1 MPQDICM
8 TDSSHEDRPQQSES
22 AWSAVVSLALGV
34 FSLVMSEFLP
44 ASLLTPMAH
53 SLQVS
58 EGQAGQAVT
67 VTALVALVA
76 GLLVTSATRGLDR
89 RYVLQA
95 FSIILIAANLIVY
108 FSPGLG
114 WLLFGRVL
122 LGVALGGFW
131 ALSVATAMRLVR
143 EQDVPRALSLIF
155 TGVPIATISAAA
167 LGSFL
172 GDMLGWRN
180 VFLIAT
186 GLAVMTLV
194 VQVLTLPSMPPQ
206 RPTPLRTL
214 VDVLARPG
222 IGMGIFAAML
232 VFCGH
237 FAFFTY
243 VRPFLE
249 QISGAG
255 IQNISATLLA
265 FGLANF
271 TGTLLAGRWLEHH
284 LRLTLLTMPL
294 TMGIIAWLLV
304 TLGGFSL
311 WTDALMITLWGL
323 AFGAVPVAWSTWL
336 TRVVADE
343 AESAGGLLGAS
354 IQLSI
359 AAGAAVGGVLFDA
372 QGVLG
377 TFAFSG
383 TLLLLV
389 AFLIATR
396 VRTQPVPPVGH
407 TDGIHP

>member
-1 MPQDICM
+1 MASPTQDAP
-8 TDSSHEDRPQQSES
+8 PQQAAS
-22 AWSAVVSLALGV
+22 AWGAVVSLALGV

-53 SLQVS
+53 SLSIS

-67 VTALVALVA
+67 TTALVALVS
-76 GLLVTSATRGLDR
+76 GLLVTSMTRGLDR
-89 RYVLQA
+89 RQVLQG
-95 FSIILIAANLIVY
+95 FSVILIVANLTVY
-108 FSPGLG
+108 FSPNLG
-114 WLLFGRVL
+114 WLLFGRIL
-122 LGVALGGFW
+122 LGIALGGFW
-131 ALSVATAMRLVR
+131 ALSTATAMRLVR
-143 EQDVPRALSLIF
+143 EHDVPRALSLIF

-172 GDMLGWRN
+172 GDLLGWRN

-186 GLAVMTLV
+186 AVAVITLL
-194 VQVLTLPSMPPQ
+194 VQILTLPSMPPQ

-214 VDVLARPG
+214 VDVMVRPG
-222 IGMGIFAAML
+222 IGVGILAAML

-243 VRPFLE
+243 LRPFLE
-249 QISGAG
+249 QISSAG
-255 IQNISATLLA
+255 IHSISSTLLA
-265 FGLANF
+265 FGLANL

-284 LRLTLLTMPL
+284 LRLTLLSMPL
-294 TMGIIAWLLV
+294 AMGAIAWLLV
-304 TLGGFSL
+304 TLGGLSL

-354 IQLSI
+354 IQLAI
-359 AAGAAVGGVLFDA
+359 ATGAAVGGVLFDTS
-372 QGVLG
+372 GVLG

-383 TLLLLV
+383 ALLV
-389 AFLIATR
+389 AVALLIATR
-396 VRTQPVPPVGH
+396 VRTQPQAQSEAQQEV
-407 TDGIHP
+407 IHQ